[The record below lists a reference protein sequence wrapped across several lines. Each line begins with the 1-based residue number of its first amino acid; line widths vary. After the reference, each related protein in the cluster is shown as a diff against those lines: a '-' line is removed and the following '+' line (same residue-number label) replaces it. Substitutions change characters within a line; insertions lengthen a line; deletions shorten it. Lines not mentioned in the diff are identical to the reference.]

1 MRSATAD
8 NIKTAGLSHSNM
20 NPEQLRADIPA
31 LDRAV
36 YLNTGASSPSPRRVV
51 EAMTAFAEYFEYE
64 VPAGDG
70 VYEVG
75 WETYEAARE
84 TIADFLGV
92 DPREIALTKSTAD
105 GMNLLAAAMDF
116 QPGDVLVRT
125 DLEHPAG
132 ILPWNRLADLDD
144 IEVRVLETENGRVDL
159 DSVAAAAE
167 DARLFALSSLTW
179 THGTRL
185 PIGEISDIAHDA
197 GAQVLVDAVQ
207 SPGQYPVDLTQW
219 GADFVVG
226 AGHKWLL
233 GPWGSGFTYVDSDAI
248 DTLEPRRIGYRSVE
262 DPSNRD
268 YTYHEGAPRFEVGTA
283 SPLPHVG
290 LAEAMELLTEIG
302 METVES
308 RIERLTDRLKDGI
321 DDERLLSPR
330 EYESG
335 LVTFRVDDP
344 EATVERLRERDVIVR
359 SLPYPKAVRASVHAF
374 NTAED
379 VDALL
384 DGL

>member
-1 MRSATAD
+1 MD
-8 NIKTAGLSHSNM
+8 
-20 NPEQLRADIPA
+20 PEQLRADIPA
-31 LDRAV
+31 LERAT

-51 EAMTAFAEYFEYE
+51 EAMTDFAAYFEYE
-64 VPAGDG
+64 VPAGEG

-84 TIADFLGV
+84 TIADFLGA
-92 DPREIALTKSTAD
+92 DADEIALTRSTAD
-105 GMNLLAAAMDF
+105 GVNLLACAIDW
-116 QPGDVLVRT
+116 QPGDVVVRT

-132 ILPWNRLADLDD
+132 ILPWDRLADLDR
-144 IEVRVLETENGRVDL
+144 IEVRVLETEDGRVDL
-159 DSVAAAAE
+159 DAVAAAAE
-167 DARLFALSSLTW
+167 DARLFAVSSLTW

-185 PIGEISDIAHDA
+185 PIGEIADIAHDA
-197 GAQVLVDAVQ
+197 GARVLVDAVQ
-207 SPGQYPVDLTQW
+207 SPGQYPVDLDDW

-233 GPWGSGFTYVDSDAI
+233 GPFGSGFAYVDSDAI
-248 DTLEPRRIGYRSVE
+248 DELVPRRIGYRSVE
-262 DPSNRD
+262 EPTDPEYAFKD
-268 YTYHEGAPRFEVGTA
+268 GASRFEVGTA

-290 LAEAMELLTEIG
+290 LSEAMDLLEEIG
-302 METVES
+302 VKTVEA

-344 EATVERLRERDVIVR
+344 EATVERLRERGVIVR

-374 NTAED
+374 NTAD
-379 VDALL
+379 DIDALL
-384 DGL
+384 EGL